1 MTPKFPPLMLP
12 RNYTCHIEIF
22 IPVSSLHMTLQFL
35 LLCSRETTLV
45 TIMTSILM
53 NRFIMIPKSPPLC
66 TCHNYPPNKDS
77 TILISNNNNK
87 YVMFRAHVIFIRGM
101 VTYTF
106 QPTF

>member
-53 NRFIMIPKSPPLC
+53 NRF
-66 TCHNYPPNKDS
+66 
-77 TILISNNNNK
+77 SN
-87 YVMFRAHVIFIRGM
+87 
-101 VTYTF
+101 
-106 QPTF
+106 